1 MENNIIKI
9 PRKQF
14 RKLVAEHKDYI
25 GKAHSKHEF
34 NGRVCNVGDWCGFA
48 NILTGIANNGPTLI
62 FEHIHFEIV

>member
-1 MENNIIKI
+1 MGNNIIKI
-9 PRKQF
+9 PREQF

-34 NGRVCNVGDWCGFA
+34 NGRVCNIGDWCGFESA
-48 NILTGIANNGPTLI
+48 ITGDSSKGTTLI